1 MNKMK
6 ITREDGTSVG
16 FETQHA
22 LHKSAVCEMTIVL
35 LGSDHNLNANQKVY
49 SYWLVD
55 PHTIKTATILAK
67 KHIFIRF
74 IVSYFT

>member
-1 MNKMK
+1 
-6 ITREDGTSVG
+6 
-16 FETQHA
+16 
-22 LHKSAVCEMTIVL
+22 MTIVL